1 MSSPRVTIG
10 DVTAAGYCVRGAR
23 DWFLQHGIDWR
34 AFVRDGI
41 DETELLA
48 TGDALAE
55 RVIER
60 KRASRG

>member
-1 MSSPRVTIG
+1 MSPPRITIG
-10 DVTAAGYCVRGAR
+10 DVMAAGYCVRGAR
-23 DWFLQHGIDWR
+23 DWFVQHGFDWR

-41 DETELLA
+41 AEADLLA

-60 KRASRG
+60 KRASNG